1 MQPRWDWICQ
11 AWNIN
16 TGRIT
21 GVKDVEGRYAPMMD
35 GQVGV
40 LMDIHWERH
49 LVHNM
54 DMREAPLVI
63 CQVEKLRVH
72 HWESLLVHNL

>member
-1 MQPRWDWICQ
+1 
-11 AWNIN
+11 
-16 TGRIT
+16 
-21 GVKDVEGRYAPMMD
+21 MMD